1 MQKQKQN
8 NINILP
14 AITVLVILSLLIIF
28 FIFNRSSS
36 VNNNPIW
43 RNSAPTIGSV
53 NAPINMVEFGDFVC
67 EACTS
72 FTNIINQLVSDYPTK
87 VNYQF
92 RYFPNEQKDNAF
104 SAAQYAEIAHM
115 HGKFWEMYDMLMQ
128 NQNSWSESGEA
139 EKIFTSFL
147 TLINAEDINS
157 ERDKKLA
164 LTVVQEDLNF
174 AVNNDLVGT
183 PTLFIN
189 NKIYQGELSY
199 AAIKSEIDKL
209 LTD

>member
-8 NINILP
+8 NIIILP

-28 FIFNRSSS
+28 FIFNRSNSA
-36 VNNNPIW
+36 NNNQIW
-43 RNSAPTIGSV
+43 RNSAPTIGSA
-53 NAPINMVEFGDFVC
+53 NAPINMVEFGDFIC

-72 FTNIINQLVSDYPTK
+72 FTNIINQLVGDYPTK
-87 VNYQF
+87 VKYQF
-92 RYFPNEQKDNAF
+92 RYFPNEQKDNAV

-128 NQNSWSESGEA
+128 NQNSWSESGDA

-147 TLINAEDINS
+147 SLINTKDTDL
-157 ERDKKLA
+157 ERDKKTA
-164 LTVVQEDLNF
+164 LSVVQKDLAF
-174 AVNNDLVGT
+174 SINNDLAGT

-189 NKIYQGELSY
+189 NKLYQGELSY